1 MSTIDLGLLDRL
13 TQTFTRSG
21 NSIILNVFDVDTLVY
36 TQEFVNVPSGAI
48 PGELQRAAD
57 SIRMDI
63 AMGYV
68 RSNVNPVT
76 GGIGLQAGGKRPPG
90 IPAMNALPKLL
101 VFGCS
106 IAQQC
111 NVFLANVTSTTAATD
126 VKAGANVI
134 TVANGALFTPGQKV
148 TLPLY
153 NARNWTTTISS
164 ISGNDLTIADKTPG
178 LIRASSAIT
187 ICTTPTTPNLNQGYG
202 AVNAAVA
209 LLGGPVEVVPA
220 YGYGGAIFTQM
231 YADLERDLRYYSP
244 HYVALHMY
252 ENDLTTAVS
261 SGAATIEQFKAWA
274 RQMARLCLNYGAIPI
289 VYSSM
294 PYYNS
299 GASRGI
305 PASRAGDYD
314 ALAEYVGS
322 GTSGQLSKDVP
333 GAVGD
338 NSLSYGWLDTSNP
351 TWPRA
356 PLAGWTDGVHPN
368 TNKRFAVGLIA
379 LPVLR
384 DALPPAGSRLEQ
396 VVSPLEVTRG
406 DGTGGTGSNL
416 QAGSIVPKSQTI
428 AAYGTAVCTTSRASD
443 GSLKIVGSW
452 PGAAARTSDYITE
465 KYTMTFPTV
474 WAGGTQRFKVYMR
487 VRVNSMVG
495 IAQLFSEV
503 TISPTGENHTSSTS
517 VDMCESLPADGRII
531 VLESPHFSIGI
542 GATTIQ
548 PALLIRPI
556 TASSPANAYI
566 DMDVLEL
573 GVVPV
578 IPETPVGFI

>member
-1 MSTIDLGLLDRL
+1 MSAFGKFMKLL
-13 TQTFTRSG
+13 SMAG
-21 NSIILNVFDVDTLVY
+21 
-36 TQEFVNVPSGAI
+36 G
-48 PGELQRAAD
+48 
-57 SIRMDI
+57 
-63 AMGYV
+63 V
-68 RSNVNPVT
+68 RSQIDPLT
-76 GGIGLQAGGKRPPG
+76 GGVELSAGAKRLPG

-111 NVFLANVTSTTAATD
+111 NAYLHSATSTTAAAD
-126 VKAGANVI
+126 IKAGATVI
-134 TVANGALFTPGQKV
+134 TVANGALFTGGQKV
-148 TLPLY
+148 TVPLY
-153 NARNWTTTISS
+153 NARLWTTTINS
-164 ISGNDLTIADKTPG
+164 ITGNDLTIADKTPG
-178 LIRASSAIT
+178 LIRASSSIT
-187 ICTTPTTPNLNQGYG
+187 INTTPTVPALDQGYG

-209 LLGGPVEVVPA
+209 LLGGPVEVVPS
-220 YGYGGAIFTQM
+220 YGYGGAIYTQM
-231 YADLERDLRYYSP
+231 YADLERDLRHYRP

-252 ENDLTTAVS
+252 ENDLTSTVA
-261 SGAATIEQFKAWA
+261 SGGATIEQFKAWA
-274 RQMARLCLNYGAIPI
+274 RQMARLCLNYGAVPI

-299 GASRGI
+299 TAVRGI
-305 PASRAGDYD
+305 PASRAADYD

-322 GTSGQLSKDVP
+322 GTNGQLSKDVP

-356 PLAGWTDGVHPN
+356 PLAGWTDGVHPM

-384 DALPPAGSRLEQ
+384 DLLPSSRSRLEQ
-396 VVSPLEVTRG
+396 IVSPLEVTRC
-406 DGTGGTGSNL
+406 DGTGGGASNL
-416 QAGSIVPKSQTI
+416 VGGSIVPKSHTI
-428 AAYGTAVCTTSRASD
+428 AAYGTAVCTTSRNAD
-443 GSLKIVGSW
+443 GTLKMIGSW
-452 PGAAARTSDYITE
+452 PGAANRSNDYITD

-487 VRVNSMVG
+487 VRINSMIG
-495 IAQLFSEV
+495 IAQLFPEV
-503 TISPTGENHTSSTS
+503 TIGATGENHTGQTGT
-517 VDMCESLPADGRII
+517 DMCESIPADGRII
-531 VLESPHFSIGI
+531 TLESPHFAIGI

-548 PALLIRPI
+548 PALLIKPV
-556 TASSPANAYI
+556 TAGSPANAVI

-578 IPETPVGFI
+578 IPETPVGYL

>member
-1 MSTIDLGLLDRL
+1 MTTYVYKSTTGHPVNIDNFTITPNPGLQLKYPNDILDTYLG
-13 TQTFTRSG
+13 T
-21 NSIILNVFDVDTLVY
+21 SINRYDDGVLVSSDPEVPVTAYKTL
-36 TQEFVNVPSGAI
+36 
-48 PGELQRAAD
+48 
-57 SIRMDI
+57 
-63 AMGYV
+63 
-68 RSNVNPVT
+68 T
-76 GGIGLQAGGKRPPG
+76 GGIGISSVGKRVPG

-111 NVFLANVTSTTAATD
+111 NAYLHNATSTTFATD
-126 VKAGANVI
+126 IKAGANVI
-134 TVANGALFTPGQKV
+134 TVANGALFTASQKV
-148 TLPLY
+148 TVPLY
-153 NARNWTTTISS
+153 NARLWTTTISS
-164 ISGNDLTIADKTPG
+164 IAGNDLTIADKTPG
-178 LIRASSAIT
+178 LIRASSSIT
-187 ICTTPTTPNLNQGYG
+187 ICTTPTVPAINQGYG

-209 LLGGPVEVVPA
+209 LLGGPVEVVPS
-220 YGYGGAIFTQM
+220 YGYGGAIYTQM

-244 HYVALHMY
+244 HFVALHMY
-252 ENDLTTAVS
+252 ENDLTSTVA
-261 SGAATIEQFKAWA
+261 SGGASIEQFKAWA

-305 PASRAGDYD
+305 PASRAADYD
-314 ALAEYVGS
+314 ALAAYVGS
-322 GTSGQLSKDVP
+322 GTNGQLSIDVP

-384 DALPPAGSRLEQ
+384 DLLPTAWSRLEQ
-396 VVSPLEVTRG
+396 VVSPLEVTRC
-406 DGTGGTGSNL
+406 DGTGGTASNL
-416 QAGSIVPKSQTI
+416 VGGSIVPKSHTI
-428 AAYGTAVCTTSRASD
+428 AAYGTAVCTTSRAAD
-443 GSLKIVGSW
+443 GALKIAVSW
-452 PGAAARTSDYITE
+452 PGAANRSNDYVTD

-487 VRVNSMVG
+487 VRVNAMVG
-495 IAQLFSEV
+495 IAQLFPEV
-503 TISPTGENHTSSTS
+503 TIGATGENHAGQTGT
-517 VDMCESLPADGRII
+517 DMCESIPADGRII
-531 VLESPHFSIGI
+531 VLESPHFAIGV

-548 PALLIRPI
+548 PAFLVKPV
-556 TASSPANAYI
+556 TAGSPANAYI